1 MECEIVGDPELIGSM
16 EDSADNHR
24 DSNSVLWAVLGA
36 LKIEATEDMGGESP
50 STEGLSQWKWG
61 LRSHTGDLNAIA
73 Q

>member
-1 MECEIVGDPELIGSM
+1 
-16 EDSADNHR
+16 
-24 DSNSVLWAVLGA
+24 
-36 LKIEATEDMGGESP
+36 LKVEANEDMGGESP